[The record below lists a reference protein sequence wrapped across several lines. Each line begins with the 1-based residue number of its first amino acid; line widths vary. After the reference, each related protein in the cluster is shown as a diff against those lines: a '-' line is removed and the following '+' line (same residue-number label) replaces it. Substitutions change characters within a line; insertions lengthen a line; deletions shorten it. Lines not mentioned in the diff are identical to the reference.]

1 MEENKI
7 KMWRED
13 NSLVV
18 SVNSCSEF
26 EALAERAK
34 KEAQQLLSTI
44 DELENF
50 SVRFKVSLGE

>member
-18 SVNSCSEF
+18 SVSSCSEF
-26 EALAERAK
+26 EALAEKAK
-34 KEAQQLLSTI
+34 KEAQQLLGTI
-44 DELENF
+44 NELENF
-50 SVRFKVSLGE
+50 SVRFKISLDE

>member
-13 NSLVV
+13 DSLVV

-26 EALAERAK
+26 EALA
-34 KEAQQLLSTI
+34 QQLLSTI
-44 DELENF
+44 DELENL